1 MTVADVE
8 AALAWVDAHQHLLAP
23 PLMDPRPDRR

>member
-8 AALAWVDAHQHLLAP
+8 AALAWVEAHEYLLARP
-23 PLMDPRPDRR
+23 VMDPRPDRR